1 MRKAYNKQ
9 DNEMLKVIEEKYEA
23 AQHKQKEKQ
32 DKTET
37 IIAESQEKNEMEDLM

>member
-1 MRKAYNKQ
+1 
-9 DNEMLKVIEEKYEA
+9 MLKVIEEKYDE

-37 IIAESQEKNEMEDLM
+37 MMLVKVIAESQEENEMEDLL